1 MLKDAAAASLSLC
14 GLYTRLYTCSHLRRR
29 RRNYYD
35 RFFSKTMPPLSLSS
49 PSHRS
54 SIHTHDLRRNSVSL
68 HHTQKFK
75 KSKKMLSFRK
85 LHSNL
90 GLALSIPL
98 LVCAVTGG
106 LWCVQRRWMG
116 ISKPDKWL
124 MKWHQGDAFFGF
136 ADTETYVIF

>member
-1 MLKDAAAASLSLC
+1 
-14 GLYTRLYTCSHLRRR
+14 
-29 RRNYYD
+29 
-35 RFFSKTMPPLSLSS
+35 
-49 PSHRS
+49 
-54 SIHTHDLRRNSVSL
+54 
-68 HHTQKFK
+68 
-75 KSKKMLSFRK
+75 MLSFRK

-106 LWCVQRRWMG
+106 LWCIQKRWMG

-136 ADTETYVIF
+136 LDTETYVSHFFIFKISHSHLFHKLDIHTPFMLLHILILLTYSFTRSLSINKAT